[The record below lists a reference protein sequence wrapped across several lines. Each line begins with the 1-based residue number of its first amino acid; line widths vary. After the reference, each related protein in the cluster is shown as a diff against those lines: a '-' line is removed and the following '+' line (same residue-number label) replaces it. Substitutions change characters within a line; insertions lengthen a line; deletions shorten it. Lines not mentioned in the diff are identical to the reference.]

1 MLKKSILLATIVYT
15 IFVVVVSL
23 IRLENFPDVKIS
35 FGDKIFHFLAYAV
48 LTVSWFFS
56 FSFTFNVKI
65 KKALLSAGLLSIIF
79 GIILE
84 VLQES
89 FTEFRSLD
97 IYDALVNTLGVLMA
111 SVVLWNAKSLHVKN

>member
-1 MLKKSILLATIVYT
+1 MLKKTVFVGTLVYT
-15 IFVVVVSL
+15 FFIITVSL
-23 IRLENFPDVKIS
+23 IKLNNLPDVKIS